1 MHEKLRNTQPDFIFI
16 IRFHSPKQSM
26 PPETFPQF
34 LLAKARLYGDKKTA
48 LREKEFG
55 IWQSVSWAEYL
66 SHVRRFSQG
75 LVSMGFQRGD
85 TVAIIGDNRP
95 EWVYAELAAQSA
107 GGKSIGI
114 YQDSIVSEV
123 AYIITHSDARFLV
136 VEDQEQVDKI
146 IELWPKLHTVEK
158 VIYYD
163 PKGLRNY
170 AEPYLMSF
178 PEVERL
184 GEDYERAHPGWF
196 EESVMLGKGEDIAIL
211 STTSGTTGNP
221 KLAILTH
228 NNLVSMGR
236 NLMAVDPMSDKDEF
250 VSFLPLAWIGE
261 QMTSLG
267 CGLQAGFTVNFP
279 EEPETVQENIRE
291 IGPQT
296 MFSPPRIWE
305 NLVSRV
311 QVRIEDASWFKRKVY
326 DWALPVGYAMADIRF
341 KKQKPGP
348 GMKFKYFLANWVM
361 FQEIKDHLGLRHI
374 HRAYTGGAALGPD
387 VFRFF
392 HALGVNLKQ
401 IYGQTEVSGI
411 AVLHRNGDVK
421 FQTVGTPIPETQV
434 KIAENGEILVKSPAV
449 FKGYYKN
456 PEATQSALI
465 DGWLHTGDAG
475 YFDEDG
481 HLIVIDRAKD
491 VMTLA
496 DGTKFSPQFIENKLK
511 FSPYVKEAVV
521 FGGDWPFVT
530 AMININMENVGKWAE
545 KNQLAYTTYTDL
557 AQKPQVYALV
567 RKHVE
572 ESNEDLPP
580 AARIRRFLLLHK
592 ELDADDAELTRTR
605 KVRRRFVAERYKDI
619 IAALYG
625 ESDHLDVE
633 TVITYQDGRTAVIKT
648 RLKIEELET
657 NGSIP
662 AIDIDRIDQRCG
674 VCAGGAGFRAD
685 LQIQR
690 CHQLRPG

>member
-1 MHEKLRNTQPDFIFI
+1 MRKRVRSPCSEPPHIGHTNQRQAGLHSFHFASLTQYRNAMQ
-16 IRFHSPKQSM
+16 
-26 PPETFPQF
+26 PETFPQ
-34 LLAKARLYGDKKTA
+34 LLVEKAKKYGDKKTA
-48 LREKEFG
+48 LREKEYG

-66 SHVRRFSQG
+66 EHVKYFALG
-75 LVSMGFQRGD
+75 LVSLGFTPAD

-95 EWVYAELAAQSA
+95 EWVYAELAAQSV

-114 YQDSIVSEV
+114 YQDSIVDEV
-123 AYIITHSDARFLV
+123 AYIVTHSDAKFLV
-136 VEDQEQVDKI
+136 VEDQEQVDKV
-146 IELWPKLHTVEK
+146 IELWPRLHTVEK

-170 AEPYLMSF
+170 TEPYLMYF
-178 PEVERL
+178 PDVEAL
-184 GEDYERAHPGWF
+184 GRAYEKEHPGWW
-196 EESVMLGKGEDIAIL
+196 EERVAQGKGEDIAIL
-211 STTSGTTGNP
+211 STTSGTTGYP

-228 NNLVSMGR
+228 NNLMSMGR
-236 NLMAVDPMSDKDEF
+236 NLMKVDPMTEDDEF

-261 QMTSLG
+261 QMMSLA
-267 CGLQAGFTVNFP
+267 CGLQVGFTINFP

-311 QVRIEDASWFKRKVY
+311 QVKIEDTTRLKRKVY
-326 DWALPVGYAMADIRF
+326 DWALPIGYQMADTRF
-341 KKQKPGP
+341 NKQEPSLGLRI
-348 GMKFKYFLANWVM
+348 KYKIADWVM

-374 HRAYTGGAALGPD
+374 VRAYTGGAALGPD

-411 AVLHRNGDVK
+411 AVLHRDGDIK
-421 FQTVGTPIPETQV
+421 FQTVGTPLPETEV
-434 KIAENGEILVKSPAV
+434 RIDEDTGEILIKSPAV
-449 FKGYYKN
+449 FQGYYKN
-456 PEATQSALI
+456 EEATRTTLV

-491 VMTLA
+491 VMTLP

-511 FSPYVKEAVV
+511 FSPYIKEAVV
-521 FGGDWPFVT
+521 FGGGDLPYIT
-530 AMININMENVGKWAE
+530 AMINIDMENVGNWAE

-572 ESNEDLPP
+572 QANQDLPE

-605 KVRRRFVAERYKDI
+605 KVRRRFVAQRYKEI
-619 IAALYG
+619 IDALYG
-625 ESDHLDVE
+625 ENDYLDVE
-633 TVITYQDGRTAVIKT
+633 STITYQDGTTAVIKT
-648 RLKIEELET
+648 RLKIEEL
-657 NGSIP
+657 
-662 AIDIDRIDQRCG
+662 
-674 VCAGGAGFRAD
+674 
-685 LQIQR
+685 
-690 CHQLRPG
+690 